1 MAEKNNAELNT
12 SVQSAV
18 ASTLHAQMK
27 QREYAFIGVFALLFC
42 SLFLVLLLPAHLHSA
57 VVVAALLI
65 AGAVATWAFLRYRR
79 LSQQLTTQLEVLAK
93 AALEMARRE
102 TENHI
107 DLQEL
112 PLVELRLIAEAINT
126 MATRGKG
133 AIAEMKRLERVRSE
147 FLGNVSHELRTPIF
161 SVQGYLE
168 TLIDGAMDDP
178 NVCEDFLNKAHHN
191 VLRLHTLLTDLI
203 EISRIESGEMRMSFR
218 YFDADAFLRS
228 ITEELRPT
236 AQIADVELSYQPPFQ
251 ASDNREVLG
260 DRDRIKQVMVNL
272 IENAIKYNK
281 PNGTV
286 TVSLELVGKRG
297 VFRVTDTGIGIPEG
311 DLGRIF
317 ERFYRV
323 SKDRSRA
330 VGGSGLG
337 LAIVKHIIEA
347 HGSAITV
354 NSTYGEGSTFS
365 FWLKRG

>member
-1 MAEKNNAELNT
+1 M
-12 SVQSAV
+12 
-18 ASTLHAQMK
+18 ASTLHAQTK
-27 QREYAFIGVFALLFC
+27 QHEYAFIGVPALLFC
-42 SLFLVLLLPAHLHSA
+42 ALFLLLFLPAKLHL
-57 VVVAALLI
+57 VVVAVALLI
-65 AGAVATWAFLRYRR
+65 AGAVGVWALLRHRR
-79 LSQQLTTQLEVLAK
+79 LSRQLETQMQVLAET
-93 AALEMARRE
+93 ALELARRG
-102 TENHI
+102 TEKQI
-107 DLQEL
+107 DLPAI
-112 PLVELRLIAEAINT
+112 PLVELRAIAEAINT
-126 MATRGKG
+126 LAERAKG
-133 AIAEMKRLERVRSE
+133 DIAEMKRLERVRSE

-178 NVCEDFLNKAHHN
+178 NVREDFLNKAHHN

-228 ITEELRPT
+228 IIAELQPT
-236 AQIADVELSYQPPFQ
+236 AQIAGVGLSYQPAFN
-251 ASDNREVLG
+251 AGDNPEVLG
-260 DRDRIKQVMVNL
+260 DRDRIKQALANL

-281 PNGTV
+281 PNGSV

-297 VFRVTDTGIGIPEG
+297 VFRVADTGIGIPEG
-311 DLGRIF
+311 DVGRIF

-354 NSTYGEGSTFS
+354 SSTYGKGSTFS